1 MVSVILVSWNTR
13 DLLARCLDSLKPQV
27 EDCGGEVWVIDN
39 DSADGSADA
48 VAAEYPWVNL
58 IRNPNNDGFARAC
71 NIVFPRVTN
80 PYVFLF
86 NPDATLDEG
95 SLAAMIG
102 VMEADSKL
110 GAIMPKLLT
119 KDGSPTHFVGR
130 APRWLAIRLRIQ
142 RTLMWRFPRSK
153 TLRDYWERAA
163 ADYLAHSASAGG
175 PYPRKLLEGA
185 ALMVRRSA
193 LEAVG
198 RFDPAFFCGYE
209 ETDLTIRMRRLG
221 WRLAV
226 TPLAGARH
234 WDQQSRLQWK
244 TRPWEIPDGFY
255 FVRKH
260 KGRLGLLL
268 HYFTSRRR
276 LRHFEAW
283 GFSAEELRSQ
293 QDRAFRALWR
303 SPEHPGVEAASS

>member
-1 MVSVILVSWNTR
+1 MVSVVLVSWNTR
-13 DLLARCLDSLKPQV
+13 DLLGHCLDSIKPQV
-27 EDCGGEVWVIDN
+27 EACGGDVWVVDN
-39 DSADGSADA
+39 DSSDGSADL
-48 VAAEYPWVNL
+48 VARDYPWVNL
-58 IRNPNNDGFARAC
+58 IRNPGNDGFARAC
-71 NIVFPRVTN
+71 NIVFPHLDH

-95 SLAAMIG
+95 SLAAMIR
-102 VMEADSKL
+102 VMEADPKL

-119 KDGSPTHFVGR
+119 ADGAPTHFVGR
-130 APRWLAIRLRIQ
+130 APRWLAIRLRVQ
-142 RTLMWRFPRSK
+142 RTLMWRFPHSSA
-153 TLRDYWERAA
+153 LRDYWERAA
-163 ADYLAHSASAGG
+163 ADYLAHSASSGG

-198 RFDPAFFCGYE
+198 RFDPSFFCGYE
-209 ETDLTIRMRRLG
+209 ETDLTIRMRQAG

-226 TPLAGARH
+226 TPLATARH

-260 KGRLGLLL
+260 KGRLGLVL
-268 HYFTSRRR
+268 HYLTSRRR
-276 LRHFEAW
+276 LRHFAAW
-283 GFSAEELRSQ
+283 GFSAHELRRQ
-293 QDRAFRALWR
+293 QGEAFRALWR
-303 SPEHPGVEAASS
+303 SPEHPGVPFSSD